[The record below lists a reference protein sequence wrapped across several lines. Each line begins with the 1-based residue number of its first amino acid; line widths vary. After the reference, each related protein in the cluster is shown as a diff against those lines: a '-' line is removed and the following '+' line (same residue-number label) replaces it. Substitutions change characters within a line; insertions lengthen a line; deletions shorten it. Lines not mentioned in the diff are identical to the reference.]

1 LRKKRKKLQLRS
13 NPIESKESTWS
24 IKKSFK
30 LDIKIKSIKKK
41 SKNQKPNRMMTRI
54 QKMRF
59 LKEATKFGDLSQI

>member
-1 LRKKRKKLQLRS
+1 LKKKRRKLQLRS

-41 SKNQKPNRMMTRI
+41 SKNQKLNRMMTRI
-54 QKMRF
+54 PRMRF
-59 LKEATKFGDLSQI
+59 LKEPTKYGDLSQI